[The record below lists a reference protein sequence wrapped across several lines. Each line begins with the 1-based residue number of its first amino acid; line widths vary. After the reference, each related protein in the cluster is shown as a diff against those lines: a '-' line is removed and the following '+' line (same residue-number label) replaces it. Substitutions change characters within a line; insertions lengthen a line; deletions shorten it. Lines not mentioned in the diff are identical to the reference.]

1 MSRKRQL
8 KKERAR
14 LGALESQLE
23 RLARQGDGERFLELA
38 RGRAGE
44 LTPEMAELYG
54 QIADRALESALASAD
69 LPRLERLLSQ
79 LGRTARSRRLGPL
92 AEAVAHLAAGRLDE
106 ARAGLAALA
115 ALPALPA
122 ISPATGDSSPELLAA
137 LRALSAPGGEAEDLP
152 RGLGGLDGVQAIRRF
167 SRALDTLRS
176 AGFRPQPAGLEE
188 LSGAVDALATSL
200 PAEPALG
207 RALQAAREHLRLLG
221 ELAGL
226 EEELRSHARSDL
238 FSFFLER
245 LQVLHR
251 PLLAVLRDGP
261 PAAAVLRPLH
271 HALRLRWRALL
282 ELVASRGD
290 QQAWDRLW
298 EAFPALLAF
307 DLEPGGPPE
316 RLKTRTSLRRLRENE
331 DYRQLAGQLGELAG
345 AEKAPERVVLLWSL
359 ELWAWEREDEAEKEE
374 EDEDDEPDRFQE
386 PAAHAALVRL
396 GRMASEIPGRLP
408 SGQRQEAARF
418 LRDRLLDLCEARRF
432 CGHSVD
438 AAGALLKL
446 LPDDP
451 ALLVVALTG
460 AACSRDLR
468 AQNLFASRI
477 GSRGPAQREER
488 EALLRLLEQ
497 IVFEDSRAVVLVLS
511 SLRALVGE
519 EVWPEVLSIVLRSL
533 TDFARA
539 FLQIEGKAALRSIF
553 REVEIYRP
561 VLAERSGFAALEAAL
576 DCVPPDSVAGPQD
589 LKELLAR
596 TADLEADLTAL
607 RVLMTVSSPGD
618 PTSTGEALEH
628 ARDAARSHL
637 DLRWRLWQPLLPVL
651 VFGATRGQAR
661 RLRKRIL
668 DLLQQDGVKPEDRQ
682 ALERALSDISDI
694 QRFERAVR
702 WESTQED
709 RKPKKKAGR
718 RSPRRRRA
726 AGDQLEID
734 LF

>member
-23 RLARQGDGERFLELA
+23 RLARQGDGEKFLELA

-115 ALPALPA
+115 ALPA
-122 ISPATGDSSPELLAA
+122 INPATRDLSPSLLAA
-137 LRALSAPGGEAEDLP
+137 LRALSSPGGEAEDLP

-167 SRALDTLRS
+167 SRALNALWS

-245 LQVLHR
+245 LHGLNR
-251 PLLAVLRDGP
+251 PLLAVFRDGP
-261 PAAAVLRPLH
+261 PATAVLRPLH

-290 QQAWDRLW
+290 QQAWGRLW
-298 EAFPALLAF
+298 EAFPALLAL

-316 RLKTRTSLRRLRENE
+316 RLKTRAPLRRLRENE
-331 DYRQLAGQLGELAG
+331 EYRQLAGQLGELAG

-386 PAAHAALVRL
+386 PASHAALVRL

-408 SGQRQEAARF
+408 SGQRPGAARF
-418 LRDRLLDLCEARRF
+418 LRDRLLALCETRRF
-432 CGHSVD
+432 CSHSVD

-460 AACSRDLR
+460 AACSHDLR

-477 GSRGPAQREER
+477 ASRGPAQREER
-488 EALLRLLEQ
+488 EVLLRLLEQ
-497 IVFEDSRAVVLVLS
+497 IVFEDSRAVVLVLP

-533 TDFARA
+533 TDFAST
-539 FLQIEGKAALRSIF
+539 FLRIEGKAALGSIF
-553 REVEIYRP
+553 REVKIYQP

-576 DCVPPDSVAGPQD
+576 DCVPPDSVAGPQN

-618 PTSTGEALEH
+618 PTSTGEALGH

-661 RLRKRIL
+661 RLRKRIQ
-668 DLLQQDGVKPEDRQ
+668 DLLLQDGVKPEDRQ

-718 RSPRRRRA
+718 RPPRRRRA
-726 AGDQLEID
+726 AGDQLGLD